1 MSVYL
6 KDLRERVLMTFVQ
19 GFLGS
24 LVVTEFSDKSMW
36 LAAAGGGVAAVA
48 ALLKGV
54 VAKWRGNSESA
65 SLDGDV

>member
-1 MSVYL
+1 MSVFL
-6 KDLRERVLMTFVQ
+6 KDLRERVLVTFAE

-24 LVVTEFSDKSMW
+24 LVITELSDESMW

-54 VAKWRGNSESA
+54 VAKKVGNEASA
-65 SLDGDV
+65 SLSGDV